1 MPVHELAVLGAG
13 VSGLALAVQ
22 HTQLGGSVN
31 VYERRSAIR
40 PDGLAFILQE
50 NGLAALE
57 RLGLRDELVAG
68 GRELTEYQLT
78 DHRGI
83 ELAHEKLDNCVGVRR
98 GDLIDALLSR
108 LPVRA
113 LHVEK
118 SFVRFGWSAADRAA
132 TAHFADGTTAEADW
146 FAGSDGIRSAVRT
159 QLFPGH
165 ALAPV
170 RVNDLVSFAPTATL
184 GLDASTRFSK
194 IVHSGGGLA
203 VGYLPCGDE
212 VVWFLQFDTFRYP
225 CESVTATGLA
235 DFTRR
240 TLIGWPPMV
249 QRLIEATD
257 FTRSHLWASTR
268 LTDPLRDY
276 VRGNVI
282 LLGDAAHPLPSLT
295 SQGVNSALEDAV
307 TLADALAA
315 AAPLADYST
324 NRAEHNAGYIA
335 QGVSLQAAFLAP
347 VNGDP
352 VIPLARSASKG
363 RL

>member
-22 HTQLGGSVN
+22 HTQLGGSVD
-31 VYERRSAIR
+31 VYERRRAVR

-57 RLGLRDELVAG
+57 RLGLRDEAVRG
-68 GRELTEYQLT
+68 GRELTEYQLF
-78 DHRGI
+78 DHRGN
-83 ELAHEKLDNCVGVRR
+83 ELAQEKLDNCVGVRR

-108 LPVRA
+108 LPAQA
-113 LHVEK
+113 LHVGK

-132 TAHFADGTTAEADW
+132 TAHFTDGTTAEADW
-146 FAGSDGIRSAVRT
+146 FAGSDGIRSAVRS

-165 ALAPV
+165 SLSPV
-170 RVNDLVSFAPTATL
+170 RVNDLVSFAPTAAL
-184 GLDASTRFSK
+184 GLEATTRFSK
-194 IVHSGGGLA
+194 IVHSDGGLA

-212 VVWFLQFDTFRYP
+212 VVWFLQFDTFQYP
-225 CESVTATGLA
+225 CENAAAIGLA
-235 DFTRR
+235 DFCRQ
-240 TLIGWPPMV
+240 TLAGWPPMV

-276 VRGNVI
+276 VQGNVI
-282 LLGDAAHPLPSLT
+282 LLGDAAHPLPSVT

-307 TLADALAA
+307 ALADALADV
-315 AAPLADYST
+315 APLADYST
-324 NRAEHNAGYIA
+324 SRAEHIARYIA
-335 QGVSLQAAFLAP
+335 QGMSLQADFLAP